1 MALQVVTVSGLTLTT
16 LLDVVGLN
24 HSGSQRFGFIK
35 EKAYF
40 ASLTYRES

>member
-1 MALQVVTVSGLTLTT
+1 MALQAVLVSGLTLAT
-16 LLDVVGLN
+16 LMDVVGLN

-35 EKAYF
+35 EKVYF